1 MTEKELMKNEVIF
14 ALNKANIISV
24 KISKMEFF
32 GMYNHVMFRAVQI
45 GESLANHMEDYVGF
59 EQLSLFDFAHNLSI
73 RKSAAKW
80 IVRNIKKSYN
90 YELTIANAIMLCRLI
105 QYEKPFEEEQT
116 FLEKLHK
123 ALMEFGFSNNYL
135 KIW

>member
-1 MTEKELMKNEVIF
+1 MTEKELMQNEVILV
-14 ALNKANIISV
+14 LNKANIISL
-24 KISKMEFF
+24 KISKKEFF
-32 GMYNHVMFRAVQI
+32 GMYNHVMYKAIQI
-45 GESLANHMEDYVGF
+45 GETLANRMEDYVGF
-59 EQLSLFDFAHNLSI
+59 EQLSMYDFAHSLSI

-80 IVRNIKKSYN
+80 NLRSFQKEYN

-123 ALMEFGFSNNYL
+123 VLMEFGFSNSYL
-135 KIW
+135 KI